1 MVWSG
6 PGDAFLLSWSYRSTF
21 DAGREPGDGKSG
33 PGPQTTVFGAQ
44 GTLRTQ
50 RDRRM
55 KQLFLWSAHG
65 FRRGRTNANYHK
77 KVKIVAR
84 GNISGELV
92 RNSTFSCS
100 RRRLPK
106 NTMKINAF

>member
-33 PGPQTTVFGAQ
+33 PGPQKTVFGAQ

-50 RDRRM
+50 RNRRL

-65 FRRGRTNANYHK
+65 FLRGRTKENPNQN
-77 KVKIVAR
+77 VKIVVR
-84 GNISGELV
+84 GNIFGKHSG
-92 RNSTFSCS
+92 
-100 RRRLPK
+100 
-106 NTMKINAF
+106 I

>member
-33 PGPQTTVFGAQ
+33 PGPQKTVFGAQ

-50 RDRRM
+50 RNRRM
-55 KQLFLWSAHG
+55 KLPG
-65 FRRGRTNANYHK
+65 RGLRM
-77 KVKIVAR
+77 
-84 GNISGELV
+84 GSSGD
-92 RNSTFSCS
+92 
-100 RRRLPK
+100 
-106 NTMKINAF
+106 A